1 MLGRGGGQGNLAG
14 WWGGGVGGE
23 GCSNVPS
30 IQDTRNRNR
39 DFLQPNICLSL
50 YFSSGYLLS
59 SIFFFFL
66 LPPTSSPPPPPHQGR
81 NWPVPPSQPPN
92 GSAPSSAGQELT
104 AAPVEVYLLSPAPV
118 PVANQHQHC
127 REPTCQQN
135 PHTETST

>member
-14 WWGGGVGGE
+14 WRGWGVRGKDGPMFQVSRVLETGIE
-23 GCSNVPS
+23 ISCSQVSVCPCTFPLA
-30 IQDTRNRNR
+30 I
-39 DFLQPNICLSL
+39 
-50 YFSSGYLLS
+50 FSPA
-59 SIFFFFL
+59 FFFFL

-118 PVANQHQHC
+118 PVANQRQHC